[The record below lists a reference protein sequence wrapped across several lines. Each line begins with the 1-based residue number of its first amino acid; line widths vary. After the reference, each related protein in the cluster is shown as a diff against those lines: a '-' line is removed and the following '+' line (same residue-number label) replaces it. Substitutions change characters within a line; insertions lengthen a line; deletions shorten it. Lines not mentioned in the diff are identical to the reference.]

1 MPKKIFAAL
10 IFIIAGTLF
19 ATAENFPR
27 EAQWN
32 SVFAAKDE
40 ARPRDLLAECE
51 NLLASAAEASA
62 WSEYALAAQFR
73 AEALG
78 DIAGDMNPFARV
90 ESLRESLAAAPARE
104 AKIFI
109 EARLASA
116 LLKSTRN
123 AHGNAA
129 EETVFDASGVA
140 DVPAEALA
148 ELSAAQLSALAVRHY
163 ENVLAQEDFLKK
175 IPIGALLPS
184 RAVMTADGKERLP
197 GIFSLFDAE
206 PAEFPTFYD
215 FIARDAE
222 RFFLAAAHAGFRT
235 VSRPLPPLNDA
246 ALFAP
251 AQEFIAAAPE
261 LDAVNP
267 SAELFAR
274 ALQIARSREQ
284 FHVADADKSALA
296 RATLDRFALLLDSGC
311 DFDFSADV
319 PENALRNFIAEFA
332 YFPIA
337 AEGAERLA
345 LHLVKNGR
353 EAEAFEIAD
362 KSVAKY
368 GNAKNAAG
376 CKNILRELC
385 GKTLNIAAFPRTFS
399 ASAPAKFSVRAK
411 NIDRVRLRVVP
422 AEWRAYLK
430 KEHNRPNK
438 LSARE
443 IAELLAA
450 ENAVEL
456 SFPLEKR
463 YDFRPRESEIEIP
476 AGTLAPGF
484 YFVFPAYDDAP
495 FGKAKFA
502 GATDNPLPIWVGDV
516 AAIYGN
522 VASENEGELRIRAV
536 NSVTGAPIEGA
547 SVFVWNKA
555 RWGGERLAVPAVR
568 TDALGEAV
576 LPALKKDRDPVV
588 LVECALPDADGAGTR
603 THAVSVENVSFSPK
617 PAAEKPAA
625 ALTIFS
631 DRRLYRPAQ
640 KISFKGVVA
649 APAGSGAGTPEAL
662 LGKTVKISLRER
674 ATSAIFRA
682 SKFAGDSRDPVPAVA
697 EIEAQSNDFGSFAG
711 TLELPADVKSGAW
724 LLRAECDGARAETV
738 LNIEEYRRPKSELKF
753 AEKSPAPQI
762 LGGNASALVAGKSFT
777 GTPLAG
783 ARVNWRVFDR
793 EISET
798 PIASGD
804 GMLDEAGELKISWKT
819 ERKKLSAAEAEKLS
833 PEERRRREAELC
845 RIFEIEAETTD
856 ETGET
861 LEAGKCVSVGN
872 RSARLRL
879 DGKRA
884 QGADG
889 GAVELFCRV
898 FRDAADAAAG
908 VPAVVEIFRKNGGE
922 RGEKVFSAEI
932 EAGDGTVP
940 ALNIPAGTLAVGG
953 YRAVARAK
961 DAFGQEIFSEFD
973 FSVFAPDATKFPLR
987 ENFFVE
993 GLNCGA
999 GTPLHV
1005 GETAEILWGSG
1016 AETARA
1022 FVEIFADEGKK
1033 RIAAFYTDAGRTQQK
1048 ICVPVSEEMRGGFVV
1063 SVSQTLD
1070 GKFFEKRVPCA
1081 VDWEK
1086 TLKIE
1091 PEDFRR
1097 NLVPATRENWTFK
1110 ITRANGSP
1118 AADTEV
1124 LAVLYDCAAEKGA
1137 LAGTGDDWRARTET
1151 ALRLNPF
1158 RAIANFSKSSA
1169 RDTFFRYFHFAE
1181 AEFFDVFR
1189 EPDWTFGFDDGNL
1202 AAGIFA
1208 ARKSAAL
1215 GVRPIPAKFSAP
1227 AETADAATS
1236 SDRRR
1241 ENSAPPAFPLRKN
1254 LRETA
1259 FFMPFLRTDENGV
1272 VNVPFVVPEALTNWR
1287 LRIFAHDRTLRFGAF
1302 DSDDV
1307 RTSKELTAQ
1316 SDAPRFLRDGDEVKI
1331 PVKIANRG
1339 NAPLSGEA
1347 RLDLEF
1353 FDALGAKI
1361 DVLAADDAAQSFTVP
1376 AKSSTTLFRA
1386 AKAPAGAV
1394 ELRFRATA
1402 RSGNVADGE
1411 EIALPVLPRRVV
1423 LTQSRAVL
1431 VRPEAQA
1438 ELVFEKLADAVAP
1451 DAADALRSRAF
1462 RLDAPAGVFDSVLL
1476 AIPQIAAQS
1485 REGKTS
1491 DAAFSSLCA
1500 NALAKE
1506 LCAKYPEIREKAA
1519 ARGYAGAAEF
1529 FDEKAIADALED
1541 AFATLDSCRVADGW
1555 TWFPEPTRGA
1565 RANARLSREILEGV
1579 ARLQE
1584 RVSDEKLRARL
1595 LDLAAAP
1602 LRAADERFLEK
1613 FSENGNA
1620 KDETRAPAPPDAET
1634 VRYLYLR
1641 ELFGDDESVPAAL
1654 KNARARCLAEAE
1666 KTEIR
1671 TKLPSD
1677 AQARLALAL
1686 HRRGNAEAAAKIAES
1701 LRQRAVRSEELGMS
1715 WNDASPTPET
1725 QLLMIELFS
1734 AAAPDAD
1741 AVNELKIS
1749 LLSRILTRARDSAD
1763 AGAEAVFVLLSGE
1776 NFRAAGTPEDA
1787 GKTAEIFDEAKVEFF
1802 DADGAKLSAG
1812 TLEPERNLAKI
1823 TAKNAGRAPVF
1834 VAAHWEFSQPASAV
1848 ASDAGTGLSL
1858 KKSVFKRSRAS
1869 DGKTELVPARL
1880 EILRPGD
1887 EIVVRLTVRADRDF
1901 EFVRLTDMRGSG
1913 CEPARK
1919 ISGADVAGGLPCR
1932 VETKDAETRFF
1943 FEKLPAGTRVIEY
1956 AQRVRFS
1963 GLYTSGFAEIRPLR
1977 APEFSARSAAESLVA
1992 M

>member
-10 IFIIAGTLF
+10 IFIVAGTFF
-19 ATAENFPR
+19 ASAENFPR

-40 ARPRDLLAECE
+40 ARPRDLVAECE
-51 NLLASAAEASA
+51 NLLAAAAEASA
-62 WSEYALAAQFR
+62 WSEYALAAQLR
-73 AEALG
+73 ADALG

-104 AKIFI
+104 VKIFI

-116 LLKSTRN
+116 LLESARN

-129 EETVFDASGVA
+129 EKTVFDDGA
-140 DVPAEALA
+140 DVPAEPLA

-175 IPIGALLPS
+175 IPVGALLPS

-197 GIFSLFDAE
+197 GIFSLFDAA

-222 RFFLAAAHAGFRT
+222 RFFLAAANAGFRT

-251 AQEFIAAAPE
+251 AQEFIDAAPE
-261 LDAVNP
+261 PDAVNP

-274 ALQIARSREQ
+274 ALRIARSREQ

-345 LHLVKNGR
+345 LLLVKNGR

-362 KSVAKY
+362 KAVAKY

-376 CKNILRELC
+376 CKNILRELR
-385 GKTLNIAAFPRTFS
+385 GKTLDLAAFPRALP

-463 YDFRPRESEIEIP
+463 YDFRLRESEIEIP

-484 YFVFPAYDDAP
+484 YFVFPAYDDEP
-495 FGKAKFA
+495 FGKAKFS
-502 GATDNPLPIWVGDV
+502 GATNNPLPIWVGDV
-516 AAIYGN
+516 AAVYGN
-522 VASENEGELRIRAV
+522 VASENEGDLRIRAV

-547 SVFVWNKA
+547 AVFVWNKA
-555 RWGGERLAVPAVR
+555 RWGGERLAVPVVR

-576 LPALKKDRDPVV
+576 LPALKAARDPVV

-603 THAVSVENVSFSPK
+603 THAVSVESVSFSPK

-674 ATSAIFRA
+674 AASAVFRA
-682 SKFAGDSRDPVPAVA
+682 SKFADDARELTPAVA
-697 EIEAQSNDFGSFAG
+697 ETEARSNDFGSFAG
-711 TLELPADVKSGAW
+711 TLELPAELKSGAW
-724 LLRAECDGARAETV
+724 LLRAECDGASAETV

-798 PIASGD
+798 PVASGD
-804 GMLDEAGELKISWKT
+804 GTLDDAGELKISWKT
-819 ERKKLSAAEAEKLS
+819 ERKKLSVAEAEKLS

-861 LEAGKCVSVGN
+861 LEAGKCVFVGN
-872 RSARLRL
+872 RSARIRL

-898 FRDAADAAAG
+898 FRDAADAAG
-908 VPAVVEIFRKNGGE
+908 VPATVEIFRRNGGE

-932 EAGDGTVP
+932 FAGDGNVP

-953 YRAVARAK
+953 YRAVARGK

-987 ENFFVE
+987 ENYFFVE

-999 GTPLHV
+999 GTPLRV

-1022 FVEIFADEGKK
+1022 FVEIFAGDGKK
-1033 RIAAFYTDAGRTQQK
+1033 RLAAFYTDAGRTQQK
-1048 ICVPVSEEMRGGFVV
+1048 IRVPVSEEMRGGFVV

-1070 GKFFEKRVPCA
+1070 GKFFENRVSCA

-1097 NLVPATRENWTFK
+1097 DLVPATRENWTFK
-1110 ITRANGSP
+1110 ITRADGSP

-1124 LAVLYDCAAEKGA
+1124 LTVLYDCAAEKGA

-1158 RAIANFSKSSA
+1158 RAVADFPRSSA
-1169 RDTFFRYFHFAE
+1169 RDTFFRYFLFAE
-1181 AEFFDVFR
+1181 TEFFDVFR
-1189 EPDWTFGFDDGNL
+1189 EPDWTFGFDDGNP
-1202 AAGIFA
+1202 AAGIFV
-1208 ARKSAAL
+1208 ARESAAL
-1215 GVRPIPAKFSAP
+1215 GVRPTAKFSAP
-1227 AETADAATS
+1227 AETADASAS
-1236 SDRRR
+1236 SDRR
-1241 ENSAPPAFPLRKN
+1241 ENSVPAFPLRKN

-1259 FFMPFLRTDENGV
+1259 FFLPFLRTDENGI
-1272 VNVPFVVPEALTNWR
+1272 VNVPFVVPEALSNWR

-1316 SDAPRFLRDGDEVKI
+1316 PDAPRFLREGDEVKI

-1361 DVLAADDAAQSFTVP
+1361 DVPAADDAAQSFTVP
-1376 AKSSTTLFRA
+1376 AKSSTMLFRA

-1423 LTQSRAVL
+1423 LTQSRAAL
-1431 VRPEAQA
+1431 ARPDAQA
-1438 ELVFEKLADAVAP
+1438 ELVFEKLADEAAP
-1451 DAADALRSRAF
+1451 DETDAPRSRAF

-1476 AIPQIAAQS
+1476 ALPRIAAQS

-1519 ARGYAGAAEF
+1519 ARGYADAAEF

-1555 TWFPEPTRGA
+1555 TWFPEPPRGA
-1565 RANARLSREILEGV
+1565 RANARLTREILEGV
-1579 ARLQE
+1579 ARLRE
-1584 RVSDEKLRARL
+1584 RVSDEKLRGRL

-1613 FSENGNA
+1613 FSGNGNA
-1620 KDETRAPAPPDAET
+1620 EDETRAPAPPDAET

-1654 KNARARCLAEAE
+1654 KDARARCLAEAE

-1734 AAAPDAD
+1734 DAAPDAD
-1741 AVNELKIS
+1741 AVNELKIR
-1749 LLSRILTRARDSAD
+1749 LLSRIRTRARDSAD

-1812 TLEPERNLAKI
+1812 TLEPARNLAKI

-1848 ASDAGTGLSL
+1848 AADAGTGLSL
-1858 KKSVFKRSRAS
+1858 KKSVFKRSRARG
-1869 DGKTELVPARL
+1869 GKTELVPARL

-1943 FEKLPAGTRVIEY
+1943 FEKLPAGTCVIEY

-1977 APEFSARSAAESLVA
+1977 AQEFSARSSAESLVA